1 MELSVVRERILATPL
16 AKKLPEEMKQRFV
29 MVLLWVADTVDVSRE
44 EVLFQ
49 LGDRGTKEG
58 CLILEGMVRIKTE
71 SNDTKTIEAPDIL
84 GEVQLFTP
92 DGFRTATVEV
102 VVGGKILKWKWK
114 DWSREAQAFYTADE
128 WNTLKLILAKS
139 AGARD
144 SDLFPGAR

>member
-1 MELSVVRERILATPL
+1 MELSEMRERILETPL

-29 MVLLWVADTVDVSRE
+29 MVLLWVADTQDVSRE

-49 LGDRGTKEG
+49 IGDRGTKEG
-58 CLILEGMVRIKTE
+58 CLILEGLVRIKTE

-114 DWSREAQAFYTADE
+114 DWASEAQSFYTPEE

-139 AGARD
+139 AGAREG
-144 SDLFPGAR
+144 DLFETI